1 MDRTEKLNKIL
12 DASLKVF
19 ARFGYKKATVED
31 IARQAGMTKGNLYL
45 YVKNKRDMY
54 EKTITHALL
63 RWQAKVSEDVAKKDD
78 VEDMFV
84 TMCTKAF
91 EYLAQDNDLRTVLMN
106 DPAIFPL
113 SPREDRFAG
122 INRASMNMLSSIIQK
137 GIDQG
142 RFRRIDIEHATGFL
156 FSIYV
161 MFIVKTYVKS
171 EGKSTRRMFEEGVQL
186 VLNGLLSHGN
196 EPDQE

>member
-1 MDRTEKLNKIL
+1 MDKTDRLNQIF
-12 DASLKVF
+12 DESLKVF

-54 EKTITHALL
+54 EKTTAHALL
-63 RWQAKVSEDVAKKDD
+63 RWQTKVSEDVAQQHD
-78 VEDMFV
+78 VEAMFV

-113 SPREDRFAG
+113 SPREDSFNE
-122 INRASMNMLSSIIQK
+122 INQASMNMLKDILQK

-142 RFRRIDIEHATGFL
+142 RFRKIDIGHATEFL

-161 MFIVKTYVKS
+161 MFIIKTYVKS
-171 EGKSTRRMFEEGVQL
+171 EGKSTRKMFEEGVQL

-196 EPDQE
+196 EPDQR